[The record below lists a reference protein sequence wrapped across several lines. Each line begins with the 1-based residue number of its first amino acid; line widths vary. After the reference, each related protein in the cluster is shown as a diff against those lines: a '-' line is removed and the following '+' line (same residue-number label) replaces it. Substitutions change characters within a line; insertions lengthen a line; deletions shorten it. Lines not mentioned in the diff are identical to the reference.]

1 MGKLFEQAKEYFD
14 RIPDGHRN
22 AIQRPWN
29 RVVDR
34 SLRKM
39 IERANNNGD
48 CIINVG
54 NGIYRPIPGDPVD
67 EKELNEYLGK
77 ELHRARAI
85 QIKRL
90 SMKQTFE
97 GTFEGWRNSA
107 AYANHFRQAR
117 QSERL
122 HNSLQNESIQRGA
135 SESKERAKS
144 TG

>member
-1 MGKLFEQAKEYFD
+1 MSQLFEQAKEYFD
-14 RIPDGHRN
+14 RIPDGHKN

-29 RVVDR
+29 RSVDR
-34 SLRKM
+34 SLMKM

-54 NGIYRPIPGDPVD
+54 EGIYRPIPGDPVD
-67 EKELNEYLGK
+67 EKELKKYLNK

-85 QIKRL
+85 QLKRL
-90 SMKQTFE
+90 CMKK
-97 GTFEGWRNSA
+97 TFEGWKDSA
-107 AYANHFRQAR
+107 AYSYHSRQTR

-122 HNSLQNESIQRGA
+122 HNSLSLKPASRGEDESQ
-135 SESKERAKS
+135 ERAES

>member
-1 MGKLFEQAKEYFD
+1 MGKIKDQAMSYFT
-14 RIPDGHRN
+14 RISDGHKN
-22 AIQRPWN
+22 AIQRPWD

-34 SLRKM
+34 CLRTM
-39 IERANNNGD
+39 IEKANNNGD

-67 EKELNEYLGK
+67 EKELNEYLNK

-85 QIKRL
+85 QLKRL
-90 SMKQTFE
+90 CMKK
-97 GTFEGWRNSA
+97 TFEGWRDSA

-122 HNSLQNESIQRGA
+122 HSSLPGESVQRSTPE
-135 SESKERAKS
+135 SEERAES
-144 TG
+144 AGRNI

>member
-1 MGKLFEQAKEYFD
+1 MGKLFEQAEEYFK

-39 IERANNNGD
+39 IEKANNNGD

-77 ELHRARAI
+77 ELHRARSI
-85 QIKRL
+85 QLKRL
-90 SMKQTFE
+90 CMKK
-97 GTFEGWRNSA
+97 TFEGWRDSA

-122 HNSLQNESIQRGA
+122 HNSLQDESVQGCSPE
-135 SESKERAKS
+135 SEERAQG

>member
-1 MGKLFEQAKEYFD
+1 MGKTTEQAREYFD

-34 SLRKM
+34 SLRSM

-90 SMKQTFE
+90 TMKK
-97 GTFEGWRNSA
+97 TFEGWRDAANYSKQCESA
-107 AYANHFRQAR
+107 RTELL
-117 QSERL
+117 ERL
-122 HNSLQNESIQRGA
+122 GVSR
-135 SESKERAKS
+135 
-144 TG
+144 